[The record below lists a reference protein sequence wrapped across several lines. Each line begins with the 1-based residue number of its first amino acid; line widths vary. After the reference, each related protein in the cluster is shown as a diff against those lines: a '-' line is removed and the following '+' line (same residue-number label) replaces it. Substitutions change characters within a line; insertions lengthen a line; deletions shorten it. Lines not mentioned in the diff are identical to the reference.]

1 MKRWSICKINIDKKP
16 RRGRPTI
23 DFNKIWL
30 QNLYHSKT
38 YPHQQEKGYGRFAS
52 FIPPVNHTF
61 YTNLLATPNAE
72 EERPLSGSED
82 DE

>member
-1 MKRWSICKINIDKKP
+1 MEFCKINIDKKP
-16 RRGRPTI
+16 RRGRPTN

-30 QNLYHSKT
+30 QNLYTAPRPTHINKKKDMEDLL
-38 YPHQQEKGYGRFAS
+38 P
-52 FIPPVNHTF
+52 FIPPVKHTF
-61 YTNLLATPNAE
+61 FTNLATPNAE